1 MSLRQFHVVFIAL
14 ALAMSSFLA
23 AWSGVRGFPVLCAVG
38 AAGLALGLPYLYW
51 FLGSGTPAQGR
62 PAPNA

>member
-1 MSLRQFHVVFIAL
+1 MSLRHFHIFFIIL
-14 ALAMSSFLA
+14 ALAVTAFLA
-23 AWSGVRGFPVLCAVG
+23 AWSGMRGFPVLCAVG

-51 FLGSGTPAQGR
+51 FLGSGTPPQGQ